1 MRNAHDVLIK
11 PVISEKST
19 SLMEQNK
26 YTFIVDRHANKL
38 EIKKAVEDA
47 FKVTVLKVNTLKVKG
62 KLRRQGKTE
71 GMTPDR
77 KKAIVTL
84 KTGDRIE
91 IFEGL

>member
-1 MRNAHDVLIK
+1 MRNAHEVLIK

-26 YTFIVDRHANKL
+26 YTFIVDPNANKL

-62 KLRRQGKTE
+62 KLRRQGKYE
-71 GMTPDR
+71 GLTPDR
-77 KKAIVTL
+77 KKAYVTL
-84 KTGDRIE
+84 KSGDRIE